1 MQHPPSAARAG
12 NLSTPQAADEIASPS
27 LCWLACVCKYIKLY
41 RRASRP
47 VGAGLGGSPWGGGG
61 RGGGPRTIMATNSGG
76 DGCGGWVDRRQG
88 WPLRLGMPVS
98 VSTKEG
104 QVLEVFLLSRPE

>member
-27 LCWLACVCKYIKLY
+27 LCWLACVCMYIKLY
-41 RRASRP
+41 RMASRP
-47 VGAGLGGSPWGGGG
+47 VGAGHGGVPWGA
-61 RGGGPRTIMATNSGG
+61 RTIMATNNGG
-76 DGCGGWVDRRQG
+76 DGCGGWVERRQG